1 MSDLLITG
9 GTVVDGT
16 GAPAYAADVRVRGGV
31 IAEIGPGLV
40 ADGEPVIDASDCL
53 VAPGI
58 IDTHTHLDGA
68 MWWNPELDPLP
79 AYGNTS
85 MVFGNCGNSIAPL
98 RGAQRDEIV
107 DLLCFLEDLPV
118 KAFEQEIP
126 WSWETWPEYMDALRT
141 RPTAVHVAGYLGH
154 LALRTWVMGPDAW
167 TRSAT
172 AEETS
177 RMCEILDEGLA
188 AGALGLSVNH
198 FDKDRSL
205 RLVPGYFADDAEFLA
220 LFRVVAA
227 HSPATVQMI
236 TRFNDPTDSIADA
249 ERFGALV
256 RASGVRAQYTGIPF
270 NTRDDDRRDEWWELH
285 DRLQSE
291 GADMWPMVNCKPL
304 APFFGFE
311 RSLVFQRVP
320 AWNEVING
328 PPESKLATLADTDW
342 RARAR
347 MDWDNRT
354 RSSLSRIDRPDE
366 MILTIS
372 ETGVGPLGISL
383 QELTDRTDA
392 HISDA
397 LADWVIANGVGS
409 QMMGI
414 PERLSE
420 ADVVRALRDPH
431 TIFNINDSGAHLQL
445 FSAAGEHLHML
456 THYVRDAGLVSIE
469 EGVHVL
475 TGRTAEF
482 FGLHDRGVIA
492 EGRIG
497 DLVVF
502 RLDELE
508 LRDEERAY
516 DVPHGTWRF
525 TRGPAGFRATIA
537 AGVPTWLHGAPTG
550 ARPGQVLR
558 PVAAPLDGNAQ
569 MTAG

>member
-1 MSDLLITG
+1 
-9 GTVVDGT
+9 
-16 GAPAYAADVRVRGGV
+16 
-31 IAEIGPGLV
+31 
-40 ADGEPVIDASDCL
+40 
-53 VAPGI
+53 
-58 IDTHTHLDGA
+58 
-68 MWWNPELDPLP
+68 
-79 AYGNTS
+79 
-85 MVFGNCGNSIAPL
+85 
-98 RGAQRDEIV
+98 
-107 DLLCFLEDLPV
+107 
-118 KAFEQEIP
+118 
-126 WSWETWPEYMDALRT
+126 
-141 RPTAVHVAGYLGH
+141 
-154 LALRTWVMGPDAW
+154 
-167 TRSAT
+167 
-172 AEETS
+172 
-177 RMCEILDEGLA
+177 MCEILDEGLA

-342 RARAR
+342 RTRAR
-347 MDWDNRT
+347 TDWDNRT

-456 THYVRDAGLVSIE
+456 TH
-469 EGVHVL
+469 
-475 TGRTAEF
+475 
-482 FGLHDRGVIA
+482 
-492 EGRIG
+492 
-497 DLVVF
+497 
-502 RLDELE
+502 
-508 LRDEERAY
+508 
-516 DVPHGTWRF
+516 
-525 TRGPAGFRATIA
+525 
-537 AGVPTWLHGAPTG
+537 
-550 ARPGQVLR
+550 
-558 PVAAPLDGNAQ
+558 
-569 MTAG
+569 